1 MARDPRTAYPQ
12 PPQPLQKQ
20 ELPGKTDAMEPVPD
34 HGEKSYTGSGKLEGQ
49 AAIITGGDSGIGRAV
64 AIAFAREGAD
74 VLVSYLDEHGDAE
87 ETKTWVER
95 AGKRCV
101 LLPGDVKEEAHCAAI
116 VERTVSEFGRLDIL
130 VNNAA
135 HQKVIAD
142 FEDLSAEELD
152 VTFRTNVYSMFFL
165 AKAAVKHMKPG
176 ATIVNTTSINATD
189 PSAGLLPYA
198 VTKGAIYNLTGG
210 LAHRLIDR
218 GIRVNGVAP
227 GPIWTPFI
235 PATMTDEK
243 IKSFGS
249 STPIGRAGQPAELAP
264 AYVYLASD
272 DSTYVTGEVIA
283 VTGGRLML

>member
-12 PPQPLQKQ
+12 PPQPEQKQ
-20 ELPGKTDAMEPVPD
+20 TLPGTTGAMDPKPD
-34 HGEKSYTGSGKLEGQ
+34 HGEESYKGSGKLDGQ
-49 AAIITGGDSGIGRAV
+49 AAIVTGGDSGIGRAV

-74 VLVSYLDEHGDAE
+74 VLVSYLDEHEDAE
-87 ETKTWVER
+87 ETKRWVEK

-101 LLPGDVKEEAHCAAI
+101 LMPGDMKDEGHCFAI
-116 VERTVSEFGRLDIL
+116 VERAASEFGRLDVL

-142 FEDLSAEELD
+142 FEELSAEEID
-152 VTFRTNVYSMFFL
+152 VTFRTNVYSMFFMV
-165 AKAAVKHMKPG
+165 KAALKHMKPG
-176 ATIVNTTSINATD
+176 ATIVNTTSINASD

-198 VTKGAIYNLTGG
+198 VTKGAIYNFTGG

>member
-1 MARDPRTAYPQ
+1 MAKDPRTAYPQ
-12 PPQPLQKQ
+12 PPQPLQRQ
-20 ELPGKTDAMEPVPD
+20 SLPGETNAMDPKPD
-34 HGEKSYTGSGKLEGQ
+34 HGEESYKGSGKLAGQ

-74 VLVSYLDEHGDAE
+74 VLVSYLDEDEDAE
-87 ETKTWVER
+87 ETRNWVEK

-101 LLPGDVKEEAHCAAI
+101 LMPGDVKDEAHCSAI
-116 VERTVSEFGRLDIL
+116 VERAVSEFGRLDIL

-135 HQKVIAD
+135 HQKVID
-142 FEDLSAEELD
+142 DLEALTAEELD
-152 VTFRTNVYSMFFL
+152 VTFRTNVYSMFFMV
-165 AKAAVKHMKPG
+165 KAALKHLKPG

-198 VTKGAIYNLTGG
+198 VTKGAIYNFTGG